1 MHLTALA
8 QKSMRVFFMLLFFGT
23 TFIQAQDIQP
33 VLNQSHGLSPSAL
46 SDLMQPTATG
56 PFNVVAV
63 MVEFQPDSN
72 RFTSGTGVFGQG
84 GLPYL
89 ENNPDISIE
98 PLPHDR
104 AYFEA
109 HLEFLKNYF
118 ERSSANQ
125 IQISFQV
132 LPDVIQLDNKM
143 EVYSPTGETF
153 TNEPV
158 GLLARDV
165 WAKVEE
171 NGGFDTSQLDPERT
185 AFIIFHAGV
194 GRDIE
199 LTGTSLDRTPQD
211 IPSLSLRQED
221 LAILLDEPGFDGFDI
236 NGGSFKITNSLI
248 IPRTQSRRGEDI
260 QGNEF
265 VFPLSTNGLI
275 CASFGS
281 FLGLPD
287 LFDTETGEPAIGQFG
302 LMDGAGI
309 FSYNGLFPPEPS
321 AWEKIRLGWQ
331 SPFLINTD
339 TELTVELPASSLH
352 QPNSI
357 ARYSLT
363 DEEYFLIENRHRDPE
378 DCKGTLTIQQPD
390 GSIVNQTFTNQDIT
404 FANREAEFDT
414 LLEAGVVINVS
425 NFDWSLPGGLDIGED
440 EEQGTGDDRELNG
453 GMLIWHID
461 EAVIRANLASQSV
474 NNDENRRGV
483 DLEEA
488 DGAQDIGRAIQS
500 IFAGN
505 ENTGTPFDFWW
516 NGNNSSV
523 ITQTDTISLYENRFA
538 PDTEPNNDSNTGSVS
553 FFELRDFSGN
563 LPVSSFIAAPFEP
576 ENTLVNPSLRIE
588 LSGESFFTPRND
600 YWDYYPLSLS
610 IFETVSDTFLVI
622 PDQNGVSAL
631 DLSAP
636 AGNIFRLS
644 TSPPQQ
650 PLSTGVL
657 LTANNPLLNTD
668 ENLITAHDWNAAT
681 ETFDILWFEAFE
693 DNKGFIS
700 SQNGDTIQVDF
711 TADAFLALTG
721 TDVSNSLE
729 RGQVSERIGNS
740 FSRAIDG
747 SVEFANTDLPL
758 FSAASPN
765 LRLYTG
771 IIRSQAQ
778 TLFYVL
784 DEETFTLVDPS
795 SEDPF
800 IPVFDEPAAEWP
812 AIADNLLI
820 FRIDK
825 ERNQLVGLNRT
836 GSVANFTPI
845 DAPPDVTFTGTPLIA
860 DISAT
865 EEGNEFL
872 IAGYDSVSVNIYGY
886 SSQGK
891 RLPGFPLFV
900 GSIIDPEAQLI
911 HPVIYRNTLYVIS
924 HTGTLKAWDFKE
936 SASVEWAGRYGNN
949 GFNKV
954 SARIND
960 ALIDETPS
968 FSVLNK
974 TETYNWPNPARQET
988 NIRFQVEPPGG
999 EVTITIINQSGQK
1012 IYEREVQARGN
1023 APEEIK
1029 LNTSNWAS
1037 GIYYAM
1043 VKATVSGNSESELIK
1058 MVVVH

>member
-1 MHLTALA
+1 MHLTVLA
-8 QKSMRVFFMLLFFGT
+8 RKSMMVSVMLLLFGSA
-23 TFIQAQDIQP
+23 FSQAQVNPP
-33 VLNQSHGLSPSAL
+33 VLIQSHGLSPSA
-46 SDLMQPTATG
+46 SPGIIQPATG
-56 PFNVVAV
+56 AFKVVAV

-72 RFTSGTGVFGQG
+72 RFTSGTGVFGEG

-89 ENNPDISIE
+89 ENNPDIRIE

-109 HLEFLKNYF
+109 HLQFLKNYF
-118 ERSSANQ
+118 ERSSGNQ
-125 IQISFQV
+125 IQISFEV
-132 LPDVIQLDNKM
+132 LPDIIRLDNKM
-143 EVYSPTGETF
+143 ETYSPTGETF

-158 GLLARDV
+158 ARLARDV

-171 NGGFDTSQLDPERT
+171 NGGFDTSQLDPDRT
-185 AFIIFHAGV
+185 AFVIFHAGV

-199 LTGTSLDRTPQD
+199 LTGTTLDRTPQD

-221 LAILLDEPGFDGFDI
+221 LAALLGEPGFDGFDI
-236 NGGSFKITNSLI
+236 NGGNFKITNSLI

-287 LFDTETGEPAIGQFG
+287 LFDTGTGEPAIGQFG

-339 TELTVELPASSLH
+339 SELTVELPASSLH

-363 DEEYFLIENRHRDPE
+363 NEEYFLIENRHRDPE
-378 DCKGTLTIQQPD
+378 GTGVTLTIQKPG

-425 NFDWSLPGGLDIGED
+425 NFDWSLPGGLDIGD
-440 EEQGTGDDRELNG
+440 DGEQGTSDDRELNG

-461 EAVIRANLASQSV
+461 EAVIRANLASQSI
-474 NNDENRRGV
+474 NNNENRRGV

-538 PDTEPNNDSNTGSVS
+538 PDTQPNNNSNTGATS

-563 LPVSSFIAAPFEP
+563 LPVSSFTAAPFEP
-576 ENTLVNPSLRIE
+576 ENVLVTPSLNFE
-588 LSGESFFTPRND
+588 LSSTTFFTPPDD
-600 YWDYYPLSLS
+600 YWDYYPLSIS
-610 IFETVSDTFLVI
+610 IFETVTDTFLII
-622 PDQNGVSAL
+622 PDKEGVSAI

-636 AGNIFRLS
+636 TNIFRI
-644 TSPPQQ
+644 TNAPPQQ
-650 PLSTGVL
+650 PLSTEVL
-657 LTANNPLLNTD
+657 ITGNNPRMNIS
-668 ENLITAHDWNAAT
+668 ENLITAHDWDSAT
-681 ETFDILWFEAFE
+681 ETFDILWAEAI
-693 DNKGFIS
+693 DDSKGFLS
-700 SQNGDTIQVDF
+700 SQKGDTVQVDF
-711 TADAFLALTG
+711 TGNAFLALTG
-721 TDVSNSLE
+721 INVSNSAG
-729 RGQVSERIGNS
+729 RGQISERIGNF
-740 FSRAIDG
+740 FSRALE
-747 SVEFANTDLPL
+747 SFVEFPNSGVPS
-758 FSAASPN
+758 FSAASPE

-771 IIRSQAQ
+771 IIRSDNE
-778 TLFYVL
+778 TFFYIF
-784 DEETFTLVDPS
+784 DEEIFTLVDPS
-795 SEDPF
+795 SDDPF
-800 IPVFDEPAAEWP
+800 IRIFDESKAEWP
-812 AIADNLLI
+812 AITDDLI
-820 FRIDK
+820 FFRIDK
-825 ERNQLVGLNRT
+825 ERNQLNGLNRT

-845 DAPPDVTFTGTPLIA
+845 DAPRGVEFRGTPLVA
-860 DISAT
+860 DITGT
-865 EEGNEFL
+865 EEGSEFL
-872 IAGYDSVSVNIYGY
+872 IAGYDSVSVSIYGY
-886 SSQGK
+886 SSRGK
-891 RLPGFPLFV
+891 GLPGFPLFV
-900 GSIIDPEAQLI
+900 GSIVNPDGKLI
-911 HPVIYRNTLYVIS
+911 HPLIYRNTLYAIS

-936 SASVEWAGRYGNN
+936 TAEVEWSGRYGNN
-949 GFNKV
+949 RFNKV

-960 ALIDETPS
+960 ALSGETPT

-974 TETYNWPNPARQET
+974 KETYNWPNPAREET
-988 NIRFQVEPPGG
+988 NIRFQVQPPGG
-999 EVTITIINQSGQK
+999 EVRITIVNQSGQQV
-1012 IYEREVQARGN
+1012 YEKEIQARGS

-1029 LNTSNWAS
+1029 LDTSNWAS
-1037 GIYYAM
+1037 GIYYA
-1043 VKATVSGNSESELIK
+1043 VVRATVSGNSESELIK

>member
-1 MHLTALA
+1 MHLTVLA
-8 QKSMRVFFMLLFFGT
+8 QKSMMVFFMLLLFGSA
-23 TFIQAQDIQP
+23 FSQAQVNTP
-33 VLNQSHGLSPSAL
+33 VLIQSHGLSPSA
-46 SDLMQPTATG
+46 SPHIIQPATG
-56 PFNVVAV
+56 SFKVVAV
-63 MVEFQPDSN
+63 MAEFQPDSN
-72 RFTSGTGVFGQG
+72 RFTSGTGVFGEG

-89 ENNPDISIE
+89 ENNPDIRIE

-118 ERSSANQ
+118 ERSSGNQ
-125 IQISFQV
+125 IQISFEL
-132 LPDVIQLDNKM
+132 LPDIIRLDDKM
-143 EVYSPTGETF
+143 ETYSPTGETF

-158 GLLARDV
+158 ARLARDV
-165 WAKVEE
+165 WTKVEE
-171 NGGFDTSQLDPERT
+171 NGAFDTSELDPERT
-185 AFIIFHAGV
+185 AFVIFHAGV

-199 LTGTSLDRTPQD
+199 LTGTTLDRTPQD

-221 LAILLDEPGFDGFDI
+221 LAALLDEPGFDGFDI
-236 NGGSFKITNSLI
+236 NGGAFKITNSLI

-331 SPFLINTD
+331 SPFPINSD
-339 TELTVELPASSLH
+339 SELTVELPASSLH

-357 ARYSLT
+357 ARYNLT
-363 DEEYFLIENRHRDPE
+363 GEEYFLIENRHRDPE
-378 DCKGTLTIQQPD
+378 GTGVTLTIQQPD
-390 GSIVNQTFTNQDIT
+390 GSLVNQTFTNQDIT

-414 LLEAGVVINVS
+414 LLEAGVVVNVS

-440 EEQGTGDDRELNG
+440 EEQGTSDDRELNG

-461 EAVIRANLASQSV
+461 EAVIRANLTSQSV

-516 NGNNSSV
+516 SGNNSSV

-538 PDTEPNNDSNTGSVS
+538 PDTEPNNDSNTGAIS
-553 FFELRDFSGN
+553 FFELRDFSEN
-563 LPVSSFIAAPFEP
+563 IPVSSFIAAPFEP
-576 ENTLVNPSLRIE
+576 QNVLITPSLNFE
-588 LSGESFFTPRND
+588 LSGTSFFTPPND

-610 IFETVSDTFLVI
+610 IFETVTDTFLII
-622 PDQNGVSAL
+622 PEQNGVSAL
-631 DLSAP
+631 NLSNP
-636 AGNIFRLS
+636 ANASRL
-644 TSPPQQ
+644 TTVPPQQ
-650 PLSTGVL
+650 PLSTKVL
-657 LTANNPLLNTD
+657 VTGNNPQISIN
-668 ENLITAHDWNAAT
+668 ENQLTAHDWDSAT
-681 ETFDILWFEAFE
+681 ETFDIIWTGMFN
-693 DNKGFIS
+693 DNKGFLS
-700 SQNGDTIQVDF
+700 SQNGDTVQVDF
-711 TADAFLALTG
+711 TSNAFLALTG
-721 TDVSNSLE
+721 TDVSNNFQQA
-729 RGQVSERIGNS
+729 QVSERIGNS
-740 FSRAIDG
+740 FSRAAE
-747 SVEFANTDLPL
+747 SFVEFPNSGISP

-765 LRLYTG
+765 LRLFTG
-771 IIRSQAQ
+771 IIRSQNQ
-778 TLFYVL
+778 TFFYIF
-784 DEETFTLVDPS
+784 DEENFILVDPS

-800 IPVFDEPAAEWP
+800 VRIFHETKAEWP
-812 AIADNLLI
+812 AITDDLTF

-825 ERNQLVGLNRT
+825 EKNQLTGINRT

-845 DAPPDVTFTGTPLIA
+845 DAPQEVEFTGTPLIA
-860 DISAT
+860 DISAA
-865 EEGNEFL
+865 EQGNEFL

-900 GSIIDPEAQLI
+900 GSIVNPGAQLI
-911 HPVIYRNTLYVIS
+911 HPFIYRNTLYAVS

-936 SASVEWAGRYGNN
+936 NAGVEWAGRYGNN
-949 GFNKV
+949 QFNKV

-960 ALIDETPS
+960 ALSTETPT

-974 TETYNWPNPARQET
+974 NETYNWPNPAREET

-999 EVTITIINQSGQK
+999 EVTITIVNQSGQR
-1012 IYEREVQARGN
+1012 IYERDVQARGS